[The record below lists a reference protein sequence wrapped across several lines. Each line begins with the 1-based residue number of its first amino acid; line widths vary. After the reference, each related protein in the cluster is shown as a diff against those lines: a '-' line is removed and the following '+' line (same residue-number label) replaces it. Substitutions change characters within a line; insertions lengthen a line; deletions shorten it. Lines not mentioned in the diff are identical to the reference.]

1 MKHLEF
7 MSGSLRYSL
16 TGDCISVF
24 DRKGKALW
32 HKFFESHTEAKKV
45 FLELY

>member
-1 MKHLEF
+1 MAHLEF
-7 MSGSLRYSL
+7 MSGKFKYSL

-24 DRKGKALW
+24 DSKGVAVW
-32 HKFFESHTEAKKV
+32 HKFFNSHAEAKKV